1 MREVHAMSDELYKK
15 AEEHMTKTLETLLH
29 ELSGI
34 RTGKA
39 SPAILDVVK
48 VNYYGQTVPVKQ
60 VASIAVPDPRTIT
73 IQPWDRTLIHEIE
86 KAIQTSDL
94 GLNPQNDGSL
104 IRLPIPT
111 LTEERRRDLV
121 KVVKRIGEDARVAVR
136 NIRRDTNERVKKAE
150 KEHQLSED
158 EMRSRQDA
166 IQKLTDSF
174 IKKVDE
180 AVAAKEKEV
189 LEI

>member
-1 MREVHAMSDELYKK
+1 MLDELYKK
-15 AEEHMTKTLETLLH
+15 TEDHMHKTLENLGH
-29 ELSGI
+29 ELSSI

-39 SPAILDVVK
+39 SPAILDVIR

-60 VASIAVPDPRTIT
+60 IANISVPDPRSLV
-73 IQPWDRTLIHEIE
+73 IQPWDRSMMGEIE
-86 KAIQTSDL
+86 KAIQASDL
-94 GLNPQNDGSL
+94 GLNPQNDGGT

-136 NIRRDTNERVKKAE
+136 NVRRDANEKIKRLQ
-150 KEHQLSED
+150 KEHELSED
-158 EMRSRQDA
+158 DSHAKTEA
-166 IQKLTDSF
+166 IQKLTDAF
-174 IKKVDE
+174 IKKVDD

>member
-1 MREVHAMSDELYKK
+1 MLDELYRKT
-15 AEEHMTKTLETLLH
+15 EEHMHKTLENLAH
-29 ELSGI
+29 ELSSI

-39 SPAILDVVK
+39 NPAILDVIR

-60 VASIAVPDPRTIT
+60 VANISVPDPRSLV
-73 IQPWDRTLIHEIE
+73 IQPWDRSMIGEIE
-86 KAIQTSDL
+86 KAIQASDL
-94 GLNPQNDGSL
+94 GLNPQNDGGT

-121 KVVKRIGEDARVAVR
+121 KVCKRIGEEARVAVR
-136 NIRRDTNERVKKAE
+136 NVRRDANEKIKRME
-150 KEHQLSED
+150 KEHELSED
-158 EMRSRQDA
+158 DMRARQDA
-166 IQKLTDSF
+166 VQKLTDAF

-180 AVAAKEKEV
+180 AVVAKEKEV

>member
-1 MREVHAMSDELYKK
+1 MLDELFKK
-15 AEEHMTKTLETLLH
+15 TEDHMHKTLENLVH
-29 ELSGI
+29 ELSSI

-39 SPAILDVVK
+39 SPAILDVIR

-60 VASIAVPDPRTIT
+60 IANISVPDPRSLV
-73 IQPWDRTLIHEIE
+73 IQPWDRSMMGEIE
-86 KAIQTSDL
+86 KAIQASDL
-94 GLNPQNDGSL
+94 GLNPQNDGGT

-136 NIRRDTNERVKKAE
+136 NVRRDANEKIKRLQ
-150 KEHQLSED
+150 KEHELSED
-158 EMRSRQDA
+158 ASHAKTEA
-166 IQKLTDSF
+166 IQKLTDAF
-174 IKKVDE
+174 IKKVDD

>member
-1 MREVHAMSDELYKK
+1 MLEELYKK
-15 AEEHMTKTLETLLH
+15 TEDHMNKTLDTLVH
-29 ELSGI
+29 ELAGI

-39 SPAILDVVK
+39 SPAILDVIR

-60 VASIAVPDPRTIT
+60 VANISVPDPRTLA
-73 IQPWDRTLIHEIE
+73 IQPWDRSMMHEIE
-86 KAIQTSDL
+86 KAIQASDL
-94 GLNPQNDGSL
+94 GLNPQNDGGM
-104 IRLPIPT
+104 IRLPIPP

-136 NIRRDTNERVKKAE
+136 NVRRDANEKIKRLE
-150 KEHQLSED
+150 KEHELSQD
-158 EMRSRQDA
+158 DMRTKQEA
-166 IQKLTDSF
+166 IQKLTDAF

-189 LEI
+189 LEM

>member
-1 MREVHAMSDELYKK
+1 MLDELYKK
-15 AEEHMTKTLETLLH
+15 TEDHMHKTVENLAH
-29 ELSGI
+29 ELASI

-39 SPAILDVVK
+39 SPAILDVIR

-60 VASIAVPDPRTIT
+60 IANISVPDPRSLV
-73 IQPWDRTLIHEIE
+73 IQPWDRSMMGEIE
-86 KAIQTSDL
+86 KAIQASDL
-94 GLNPQNDGSL
+94 GLNPQNDGGT

-136 NIRRDTNERVKKAE
+136 NVRRDANEKIKRLQ
-150 KEHQLSED
+150 KEHELSED
-158 EMRSRQDA
+158 DSHAKTEA
-166 IQKLTDSF
+166 IQKLTDAF
-174 IKKVDE
+174 IKKVDD